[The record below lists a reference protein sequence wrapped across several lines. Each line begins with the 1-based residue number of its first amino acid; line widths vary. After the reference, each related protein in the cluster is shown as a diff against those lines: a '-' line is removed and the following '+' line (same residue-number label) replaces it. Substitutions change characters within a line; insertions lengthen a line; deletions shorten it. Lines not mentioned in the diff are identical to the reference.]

1 MAKNPFDVQ
10 INIDFNE
17 AQAGEALDKA
27 LKRLKDGYKLKL
39 SLDIDGLDK
48 IAQQLKGVSKEATQT
63 FNLDTTKATDS
74 IREINKEMDRIDK
87 KQFRFTDDEQVEYI
101 ENVRKNLIETQ
112 KVVENLNSNKT
123 KTTITEDYKKAYDE
137 LAKLQKQE
145 FSIKEKMIGK
155 NKEQTTE
162 LQKQLDIVKQY
173 QNDIGKTINKYNI
186 PNKES
191 FNNDLLKARN
201 IEQSKLNIKQNEYNQ
216 SLKEETMEV
225 KRQIENY
232 QKEKMAKVEVFKSRY
247 KGLYDKDAVSGLE
260 KSINNIKADNLKEVR
275 SQFQGINAEFKK
287 VEANAKSSANA
298 IKSTQKDAISV
309 SEMLG
314 NSLKKFNLWLM
325 VGNISV
331 KMINVFK
338 KGIKYS
344 YDFNKALTEI
354 SVVTNQSQQRVE
366 RLADSYGRL
375 SKEMST
381 LKEETIASTVEFYR
395 QGLSQQEVLERVVTT
410 TKFAKISNLD
420 TRESAEL
427 LTATVNSMGKDIEN
441 VSDVFI
447 ILGDS
452 TATSSEEL
460 SKGFQKVGGVAGAM
474 NVEFE
479 KASSWLATISART
492 RESAESIGT
501 GLKTIMAR
509 YQQLTEKGYVEEDG
523 TKVNN
528 VAKAL
533 NEAGIKMIDATGQFK
548 NFGDVMDELGGKWDK
563 LDNRTKAYIANAMA
577 GTYQLSRFTNLMEG
591 YSDSIDLYETAL
603 NSAGTTQKKYNL
615 WLEGTEASFNRVKGE
630 LTDIWTKLFE
640 SKHLKNMLGI
650 VEDILKTVNFL
661 IDKMG
666 SVPFVL
672 MTSIGILSLLNDKIK
687 TQVVGKYFKFL
698 NDNIIGFNKQLVITK
713 EKVNGITRY
722 TQKTKDVFSIFGSSF
737 NGGAITKFLDIISMK
752 LMNLQ
757 MRIGLASVAFK
768 KAKAESGMF
777 SGALAFLGIA
787 IDTTTIKTRLMSI
800 AMKGAKIAV
809 IGLQAVMT
817 VGLSIV
823 FTKVMEWIDNTIHKT
838 QRLKESIE
846 ELESNVKNNIESNA
860 RNIQTLLGLGDEY
873 NELTNKLS
881 SGTALTTEEQKRL
894 YEIQNEIANISPEVV
909 TGYDEQGNAII
920 NLTGGVEGLI
930 ETLKEKNRIEQL
942 SLVASWSDKQSL
954 LEKDIDKENKKINK
968 LTKERENA
976 LKQIEKLNEKAKS
989 DKGINKGSSNS
1000 LEKWKNKLSEINAE
1014 IEKSRLEIKN
1024 INTQALSTSSAML
1037 NVTEGYDKLDNGIKK
1052 IISSL
1057 MKAKGI
1063 DIKQSDAEKFVKMF
1077 SDKRV
1082 ADTIKQINNLK
1093 ANPNSVKD
1101 FNTELEKTVKTLA
1114 KLIEEISD
1122 GKIKLDTKE
1131 ILSAFNL
1138 KKIEDSANSIKEQIK
1153 DFKDARDDLKEYAGY
1168 IKELNEQGYLS
1179 ADSMSQIIEKHEEL
1193 IPYLLD
1199 EGNLYDKLIEL
1210 QNKEKDNAV
1219 KAILEKLKTNEMFF
1233 KSILKKNPELVNELK
1248 KAYDKDLENFKTVSD
1263 AKKNINN
1270 LLIQTMGN
1278 QWSIL
1283 YGTDIEA
1290 LETFISDYERVQ
1302 ENLKNGNLSKRLLD
1316 TKTYSKEN
1324 YDKAK
1329 ASLNLAKE
1337 IKRITDEA
1345 KDKLNKYNLGLDEN
1359 TKATNKAKYATDA
1372 YANAM
1377 KALKTQLSELNSSM
1391 SKLYKNS
1398 WDYVKSLD
1406 KKRDLIKEQI
1416 KLTEQ
1421 EIKNN
1426 EQLANSYKNIK
1437 SAKTSATS
1445 TNYNNTS
1452 LDKGL
1457 QGVLKGHGQDF
1468 IRAGNKYGIDPYLL
1482 ASISMFESG
1491 RGTSSAIRNHNNPSG
1506 IMDWENNWRTIR
1518 HFNSLAEG
1526 IDFAAK
1532 NLKNLYFNQGLTTI
1546 DQIGSKYA
1554 PIGAS
1559 NDPNNL
1565 NKNWIPNVKSIYREL
1580 TGGSYSSGDVSPEEA
1595 IDRAWNKAQ
1604 DLKQNLIQLR
1614 DELDKLKFEKYTAT
1628 IGILDDK
1635 IKRTNVNAEIYKDRA
1650 EKWSTNLVDNFKNF
1664 DNYIAEIEERNKV
1677 LLEKQKYIQ
1686 NEIWYGGYNSDQLVK
1701 MRFELQDTV
1710 GEIEKMTKALQ
1721 DAFKTKWEFKFQYDD
1736 RYFKEFDD
1744 EIDKIQDRI
1753 DLLNEKDIL
1762 YEKGKSKLLSRK
1774 ISEQEKYIIYIQRAR
1789 VELLAE
1795 RDLLKQNTWEWNFL
1809 NNQAKEYDDKMRE
1822 IAKSMMQN
1830 KEELKNT
1837 LNTELDNLKSMEQK
1851 IIEIIKK
1858 RYETELEEYKKMND
1872 EKKKSEEDRHKSVMD
1887 KLNEEKKAREEIIKL
1902 KLKEIDRDE
1911 EQNDYEKQLNK
1922 LIDEKLKLQ
1931 YQYNSWSLVDTVEG
1945 RAKKES
1951 LREQIDKKQEE
1962 IDDYRHKRGIDLRKQ
1977 NLNDSLEDIAKEYEE
1992 KNKAENKKYEDTKER
2007 LDKELKDTEEHYK
2020 KLMQKENLY
2029 AEARKTIFRNQI
2041 KYINGEMMN
2050 LTDAILRYEDEWG
2063 EGLSILGTKIKSDL
2077 IDNLQKA
2084 IDTAK
2089 NLDSILSKIK
2099 EIEKP
2104 NMNRNNIPNHTGGIV
2119 YAQSDSNSKLN
2130 DYISAKTHLEELGFK
2145 VVDITK
2151 MTKEE
2156 LEKIKLTA
2164 KDLVIGNALDGHNL
2178 NGAKRIQGKD
2188 RYDTDSQIGD
2198 YAYREKQIYKND
2210 DKSERIVYA
2219 SSDEN
2224 KNINDWLSAKRRFE
2238 ELGFKVV
2245 DVSKM
2250 TKDAQESINVTKNDV
2265 ILGEALIDRT
2275 DTSKANRLQGKDRFE
2290 TDKLIKEFIKYE
2302 EDRRVGLSN
2311 DNKNVVYAQ
2320 SDSNIKINDY
2330 LIAERWLSSLGY
2342 KIVDITKL
2350 TKEQLEEI
2358 KVKKG
2363 DLVIGNALEDKYVPS
2378 TQRIAG
2384 DRREETND
2392 MVKAFAEYK
2401 DKELH
2406 GDIKDIR
2413 NIVYGWG
2420 TDLQNAQKW
2429 LSPMGYKFVNSKDLT
2444 PDELA
2449 SMLRKGDIVLGEIG
2463 VNPISDDILRS
2474 IGAVRLGGIT
2484 RQETLERIM
2493 SWARHGGIPQFSEGG
2508 IMDYT
2513 GLAMV
2518 HGSNSNT
2525 EVAFNSSQA
2534 KKLYNMVKDLPSGG
2548 IENITPKINSNMLK
2562 SLARISMAQ
2571 HQGIIKI
2578 DKLVNIEGNA
2588 DKDIIPQI
2596 ERVAKTSALKELR
2609 KACNKKGIYK

>member
-48 IAQQLKGVSKEATQT
+48 ITQQLKGVSKETTQI

-137 LAKLQKQE
+137 LTKLQKQE

-232 QKEKMAKVEVFKSRY
+232 QKEKMAKIEVFKSRY
-247 KGLYDKDAVSGLE
+247 KGLYDKDAVSELE

-275 SQFQGINAEFKK
+275 SKFQGINAEFKK
-287 VEANAKSSANA
+287 AEANAKSSANA
-298 IKSTQKDAISV
+298 IKSTQKDAISI
-309 SEMLG
+309 SEMFA

-331 KMINVFK
+331 RMINFFK

-447 ILGDS
+447 TLGDA
-452 TATSSEEL
+452 TATSSMEL
-460 SKGFQKVGGVAGAM
+460 AKGFQKVGGIAGAM

-533 NEAGIKMIDATGQFK
+533 NEARIKMIDDATGQFK

-603 NSAGTTQKKYNL
+603 DSAGTTQKKYNL

-650 VEDILKTVNFL
+650 VEDILKAVNFL

-666 SVPFVL
+666 SVPFIL
-672 MTSIGILSLLNDKIK
+672 MTSIGMLSLLNNKIK

-698 NDNIIGFNKQLVITK
+698 NDNIIGFNKQLVITE
-713 EKVNGITRY
+713 EKINGITRHS
-722 TQKTKDVFSIFGSSF
+722 QKTKDVFSIFGSSF
-737 NGGAITKFLDIISMK
+737 NGNTTTKVLDIISMK
-752 LMNLQ
+752 LMKLQ
-757 MRIGLASVAFK
+757 MRVGLASVAFK

-777 SGALAFLGIA
+777 SGALAFLGTA
-787 IDTTTIKTRLMSI
+787 IDTTTIKTRLMAI
-800 AMKGAKIAV
+800 AMKGAKVAV
-809 IGLQAVMT
+809 IGLQVLMT

-823 FTKVMEWIDNTIHKT
+823 FTKVMELIDNTIHKT

-860 RNIQTLLGLGDEY
+860 RNIQTLSGLGDEY
-873 NELTNKLS
+873 NELMNKLS

-930 ETLKEKNRIEQL
+930 EALKEKNRIEQL

-1024 INTQALSTSSAML
+1024 INTQALSTASAML

-1077 SDKRV
+1077 SDKRI

-1093 ANPNSVKD
+1093 ADPNSVKD
-1101 FNTELEKTVKTLA
+1101 FNAELEKTVKTLA
-1114 KLIEEISD
+1114 ELIEEISD
-1122 GKIKLDTKE
+1122 GKIKLDIKE

-1138 KKIEDSANSIKEQIK
+1138 KGIEDSANSIKEQIK
-1153 DFKDARDDLKEYAGY
+1153 EFKDARDDLKEYAGY

-1179 ADSMSQIIEKHEEL
+1179 ADSMAQIIEKHEEL

-1219 KAILEKLKTNEMFF
+1219 KAIMEKLKVNEVFF
-1233 KSILKKNPELVNELK
+1233 SSILKKNPELVNELK
-1248 KAYDKDLENFKTVSD
+1248 RAYGKDVENFKTVAD
-1263 AKKNINN
+1263 IKKDINAVLIKNIGEDWKKHYA
-1270 LLIQTMGN
+1270 TER
-1278 QWSIL
+1278 
-1283 YGTDIEA
+1283 EA
-1290 LETFISDYERVQ
+1290 LIAAIKKYDEIQ
-1302 ENLKNGNLSKRLLD
+1302 ENTKSLFLGNVIKYEASKRKKELESRLKILEMLD
-1316 TKTYSKEN
+1316 E
-1324 YDKAK
+1324 
-1329 ASLNLAKE
+1329 E
-1337 IKRITDEA
+1337 EA
-1345 KDKLNKYNLGLDEN
+1345 NVKDKLDSYNLGLDEN

-1377 KALKTQLSELNSSM
+1377 KALKTQLDELNSSM

-1426 EQLANSYKNIK
+1426 EQLAGSYQNIE

-1468 IRAGNKYGIDPYLL
+1468 IKAGNKYGIDPYLL
-1482 ASISMFESG
+1482 ASISMLESG

-1506 IMDWENNWRTIR
+1506 IMDWENNWQTIR

-1526 IDFAAK
+1526 IDFTAK
-1532 NLKNLYFNQGLTTI
+1532 NLKNLYFDQGLTTI
-1546 DQIGSKYA
+1546 EQIGSKYA

-1580 TGGSYSSGDVSPEEA
+1580 TGGSYSSGKISYQNKNSEKDVSPEEA

-1664 DNYIAEIEERNKV
+1664 DNYIAEIKKRNKV

-1686 NEIWYGGYNSDQLVK
+1686 NEIWYGGYNSDQLVR

-1744 EIDKIQDRI
+1744 EIDKLQDRI
-1753 DLLNEKDIL
+1753 DLLNEKDTL
-1762 YEKGKSKLLSRK
+1762 YEKEKSKFLSKK

-1822 IAKSMMQN
+1822 IAKSMIQN

-1837 LNTELDNLKSMEQK
+1837 LNTELDNLKSTEQK

-1962 IDDYRHKRGIDLRKQ
+1962 IDDYRHKRSIDLRKQ

-2029 AEARKTIFRNQI
+2029 AEARKAIFRNQI

-2063 EGLSILGTKIKSDL
+2063 EGLFILGTKIKSDL

-2089 NLDSILSKIK
+2089 NLDSILNKIK

-2104 NMNRNNIPNHTGGIV
+2104 QINTSNVNSNNRKKV
-2119 YAQSDSNSKLN
+2119 YAQSDSNSEINDFITAKKHLQKLGYEVIDVTKLSKDELN
-2130 DYISAKTHLEELGFK
+2130 DINLSSDDIVLGN
-2145 VVDITK
+2145 V
-2151 MTKEE
+2151 
-2156 LEKIKLTA
+2156 L
-2164 KDLVIGNALDGHNL
+2164 GNRDL
-2178 NGAKRIQGKD
+2178 NGARRIQGSN
-2188 RYDTDSQIGD
+2188 RYET
-2198 YAYREKQIYKND
+2198 EKIV
-2210 DKSERIVYA
+2210 KSYA
-2219 SSDEN
+2219 SYEQKAIAGDVKEI
-2224 KNINDWLSAKRRFE
+2224 KNTVYGWRTDLKNAEKWLSA
-2238 ELGFKVV
+2238 
-2245 DVSKM
+2245 
-2250 TKDAQESINVTKNDV
+2250 
-2265 ILGEALIDRT
+2265 
-2275 DTSKANRLQGKDRFE
+2275 
-2290 TDKLIKEFIKYE
+2290 
-2302 EDRRVGLSN
+2302 
-2311 DNKNVVYAQ
+2311 
-2320 SDSNIKINDY
+2320 
-2330 LIAERWLSSLGY
+2330 
-2342 KIVDITKL
+2342 
-2350 TKEQLEEI
+2350 
-2358 KVKKG
+2358 
-2363 DLVIGNALEDKYVPS
+2363 
-2378 TQRIAG
+2378 
-2384 DRREETND
+2384 
-2392 MVKAFAEYK
+2392 
-2401 DKELH
+2401 
-2406 GDIKDIR
+2406 
-2413 NIVYGWG
+2413 
-2420 TDLQNAQKW
+2420 
-2429 LSPMGYKFVNSKDLT
+2429 MGYKFVNSENISPEQLEK
-2444 PDELA
+2444 
-2449 SMLRKGDIVLGEIG
+2449 MLKSGDIVLGETG
-2463 VNPISDDILRS
+2463 VSPISDDILRS
-2474 IGAVRLGGIT
+2474 IGAIRLGGRT
-2484 RQETLERIM
+2484 SQETLERII

-2525 EVAFNSSQA
+2525 EVVFNSSQA
-2534 KKLYNMVKDLPSGG
+2534 KKLYNIVKDLPSSS

-2571 HQGIIKI
+2571 HQGTIKI

-2588 DKDIIPQI
+2588 DEDIIPKI
-2596 ERVAKTSALKELR
+2596 ERVAKTSVLKELR